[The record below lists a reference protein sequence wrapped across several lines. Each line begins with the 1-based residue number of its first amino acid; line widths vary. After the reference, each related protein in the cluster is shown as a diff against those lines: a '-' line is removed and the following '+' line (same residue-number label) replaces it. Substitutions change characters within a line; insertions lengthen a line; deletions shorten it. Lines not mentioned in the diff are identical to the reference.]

1 MTILPKVLTL
11 YKGIGVKPWLKSVE
25 GETPMFE
32 NIDIFRMST
41 AMARHAGKQQAV
53 VAQNVANSD
62 TPGYAMREMPDFKTS
77 YLPAGDSGAQ
87 RATRVQHLHGTMDGA
102 GLPAAHE
109 VRARSSRNGNQ
120 ISLET
125 EILKSVDA
133 KRQHERAMAIY
144 KTSIGVLRSSMRTT

>member
-1 MTILPKVLTL
+1 
-11 YKGIGVKPWLKSVE
+11 
-25 GETPMFE
+25 
-32 NIDIFRMST
+32 MST

-62 TPGYAMREMPDFKTS
+62 TPDYAMREIPDFKTS
-77 YLPAGDSGAQ
+77 YLPAGESGAQ
-87 RATRVQHLHGTMDGA
+87 RATRTQHLHGIMDGA
-102 GLPAAHE
+102 GLP
-109 VRARSSRNGNQ
+109 VTTTARTQSSPNGNQ

-144 KTSIGVLRSSMRTT
+144 KTSIGVLRSSLRTT